1 MLVGPDS
8 SLFPPRARRF
18 ESLLVQLWQT
28 DVGVGGSGM
37 AAGSRRPP
45 VEHVRQRRLAA
56 VRRRVQKK
64 ALIEVRGCLRDW
76 DDGRDAA
83 REAKAVIETII
94 APEYEGRVLIELVQN
109 AHDAHPAGAAD
120 GRIEIRL
127 DEDEGE
133 YGTLYVANRGKPF
146 NSKNFKGLCSIAL
159 SPKRADAGVGHKGVG
174 FKSVLNLCG
183 APEIYSVL
191 AEGSRAPDG
200 FTFRFAQLDDY
211 DALAREVAPERA
223 DFADYLKENLHTLKV
238 PVFLEEA
245 PKTIYSFT
253 RRGFVTVVRLPLK
266 SADARSAATAQVR
279 ELMDDSAPFELFLDR
294 LERVKLEWR
303 AAGKTQRR
311 MYDRHVEVLH
321 QARGLKVQQV
331 TVRQRMR
338 LIVIHGK
345 VDPTHAREALT
356 ASIEKSGMRQDWM
369 AWEKKAEVRVAVPV
383 ADPLHK
389 GRLYTFLPMGE
400 QIAAPL
406 RGFVHA
412 PFFAELNRRSFN
424 AAVPWNDLLLDTV
437 AETCAR
443 AVLATTNGRAPIPSG
458 ALTDLMCW
466 EPATALPRLASAFQR
481 LGHGLA
487 EVPFVPVIATASSTR
502 TSLHQAVLWEGKE
515 HARAFTPHAAAATGA
530 TDLLDP
536 QLHPVRLRGLVS
548 LASSMGTR
556 LRPSSARLASWAE
569 RLAEATVRAPFDPG
583 WWADFYYDL
592 SREFPD
598 GSDLSGKRII
608 LTSGPALAP
617 AAAEGVFFDRTFPRG
632 GSLPALPAG
641 LAGRLHFVHPAI
653 AWTGKGGKRR
663 AQGRTWLKTAGLV
676 HDYSADQVLEV
687 VAAALRANGTG
698 KDDDGMRL
706 ACLRYACALSH
717 TLEKKGRRPPRLD
730 GLRVPTRGGWQRA
743 DGAMFGPGWPG
754 EHSAV
759 DDTLTRFLERVR
771 ELSPTLTQAE
781 RRLLPRPEEL
791 CGDTISVEVMRR
803 FLERHDVAHGLRP
816 CYEICNSRV
825 RGEVLNH
832 PARFWVPNNRDLL
845 PQWRT
850 AAEQWPNRRRVDF
863 SSVEY
868 HSRSHKAAVLPGQEK
883 YAAFSEEDRRL
894 YAELV
899 VHGLAFA
906 WDRSALEMNFVRR
919 TDSNGTPWPTPLAAF
934 LTHAPWI
941 PQTTVPGAPAEGTV
955 FATARR
961 AWWWQG
967 TQPPPPFLGVVPAT
981 LRSRRSTQLVTRLD
995 LLGIRSWDDA
1005 GTALD
1010 RLGHL
1015 PDLVRT
1021 GPHLREGRH
1030 AHDIRREYEKAW
1042 AQLLPAEGGTRTA
1055 EAAPAT
1061 PPRRLLVHRVG
1072 NLEPLDSAQTDE
1084 AVFVPDPDGNQNRVL
1099 LDRVPVPVIPIRD
1112 RALGARVYAF
1122 LDQRKAFD
1130 IQRCVDAAHDI
1141 QADGLPLRDAVRLPL
1156 SQYAGTWL
1164 LTLVAALLEFDEERA
1179 TCAEPMSMAEAT
1191 GLLRVCEVTVADQA
1205 VVWIAGHRLTEIGA
1219 DRALLHPHP
1228 EQPCVVVVHSGP
1240 RTNWRVLRTAA
1251 PALAAL
1257 IRAPHLGAAL
1267 WKALTRL
1274 EERGLKTDNV
1284 SDEDLA
1290 DVLELRHHEL
1300 RAVLAER
1307 ASHRSGSP
1315 RLVPLLACLDLD
1327 LAEELQQCLEDFPD
1341 RAALLVWL
1349 TSRVGAAD
1357 AECLMRLL
1365 DDDDP
1370 QRQLRALSVTLGK
1383 ANQAWHALGLP
1394 QIDNTARHERQF
1406 ASWFQRNRQALA
1418 ERVRDAYADVHRS
1431 GRPLAAYVRLRDLPG
1446 LAPDP
1451 VWHTTLWDLT
1461 DQLLQAHA
1469 DAWLTRS
1476 LPAQPS
1482 TPRALAPLTE
1492 VREASTDAVRQ
1503 YLPRLR
1509 QLIEDWQLLHP
1520 TSHAVAP
1527 PLPQEV
1533 LRALDDEGLLDFE
1546 ILSKKALI
1554 IWLSDHGHWPEGM
1567 PLSDRPAQPGLSS
1580 TAPAPAGNSGAAA
1593 STSRPEASLPRPT
1606 VVLNGRPV
1614 PAGPD
1619 DLAALARQ
1627 VAADLTP
1634 EQRATL
1640 ATGVTALAPRIPRPR
1655 TSPQPATGSRGGSYQ
1670 AAGNDEDR
1678 TVPVGLAGEAAV
1690 AVWLHEQ
1697 FGVEPQNSWKS
1708 HLRVHGLAGAQP
1720 GDDGLGYDFLIH
1732 DGNAIYLYEVKSST
1746 GNSGEII
1753 LGESEVRRASHLAP
1767 TETYFIVYVSH
1778 VLNRAR
1784 RNITV
1789 LPNPFSVPG
1798 LAGYELVSTRMTLRF
1813 NLG

>member
-1 MLVGPDS
+1 
-8 SLFPPRARRF
+8 
-18 ESLLVQLWQT
+18 
-28 DVGVGGSGM
+28 M
-37 AAGSRRPP
+37 AAGGRRPS

-56 VRRRVQKK
+56 VRRRVQEK
-64 ALIEVRGCLRDW
+64 ALVEVRGCLRDW

-146 NSKNFKGLCSIAL
+146 NSKNFKDLCSIAL
-159 SPKRADAGVGHKGVG
+159 SRKRADAGIGHKGVG

-183 APEIYSVL
+183 APEIYSVTT
-191 AEGSRAPDG
+191 EGSRVPDG
-200 FTFRFAQLDDY
+200 LTFRFARLDDY
-211 DALAREVAPERA
+211 DALAREVASERA

-245 PKTIYSFT
+245 PKTIHSFT

-266 SADARSAATAQVR
+266 SADARSAAAAQVR

-303 AAGKTQRR
+303 AAGETQRR
-311 MYDRHVEVLH
+311 TYDRQVEVLH

-331 TVRQRMR
+331 TVRRRMR
-338 LIVIHGK
+338 LIVICGK
-345 VDPTHAREALT
+345 AEPDRAREALT
-356 ASIEKSGMRQDWM
+356 ASIERSGMRHDWM

-383 ADPLHK
+383 ADPLPK

-424 AAVPWNDLLLDTV
+424 AAVPWNALLLDTV

-443 AVLATTNGRAPIPSG
+443 AVLATTDGRAPIPSG
-458 ALTDLMCW
+458 ALVDLMCW
-466 EPATALPRLASAFQR
+466 QPPTALLRLTSAFQR

-487 EVPFVPVIATASSTR
+487 QVPFLPAIATASGTR

-515 HARAFTPHAAAATGA
+515 HATAFTPHAVAATGA
-530 TDLLDP
+530 ADLLDP

-548 LASSMGTR
+548 LARSVGTR
-556 LRPSSARLASWAE
+556 LQPSSEHLASWAE

-592 SREFPD
+592 SREFAN
-598 GSDLSGKRII
+598 GSDVAGKRII

-617 AAAEGVFFDRTFPRG
+617 AAAEGVFFDREFPRG

-641 LAGRLHFVHPAI
+641 LSGRLHFVHAAI

-676 HDYSADQVLEV
+676 HDYGADQVLEV
-687 VAAALRANGTG
+687 VAAALRADGTG
-698 KDDDGMRL
+698 KDDDGVRL

-717 TLEKKGRRPPRLD
+717 TLEKEGRKPPRLQ
-730 GLRVPTRGGWQRA
+730 GLRVPTRGGWQKASR
-743 DGAMFGPGWPG
+743 AMFGPGWPG

-759 DDTLTRFLERVR
+759 DDTLARFLEHVR
-771 ELSPTLTQAE
+771 DLSPTLTQTE

-791 CGDTISVEVMRR
+791 CGGTISVEVMRR
-803 FLERHDVAHGLRP
+803 FLERHYVAHGLRP
-816 CYEICNSRV
+816 RNEVFHTKV
-825 RGEVLNH
+825 RGEDLNR
-832 PARFWVPNNRDLL
+832 PARFWTPGKQDLL

-850 AAEQWPNRRRVDF
+850 AAEHWPNRRRVGF
-863 SSVEY
+863 ISVEY
-868 HSRSHKAAVLPGQEK
+868 HSRSHNAAVLPGQEK

-894 YAELV
+894 FAELV

-906 WDRSALEMNFVRR
+906 WPDSALEMNFVRH
-919 TDSNGTPWPTPLAAF
+919 TDSAGTPWPTPLAAF

-955 FATARR
+955 FATASR

-967 TQPPPPFLGVVPAT
+967 TQSPPSFLSVVPAT
-981 LRSRRSTQLVTRLD
+981 LRSRRSTHLVTRLG

-1021 GPHLREGRH
+1021 GPHLREGGH
-1030 AHDIRREYEKAW
+1030 AHEIRREYEKAW

-1055 EAAPAT
+1055 DAAPTT
-1061 PPRRLLVHRVG
+1061 PPPRLLVHRAG
-1072 NLEPLDSAQTDE
+1072 DLEPLDSAQTDE
-1084 AVFVPDPDGNQNRVL
+1084 TVFVPDPDGAQNRAL

-1112 RALGARVYAF
+1112 RALGARVHAF

-1130 IQRCVDAAHDI
+1130 VQRCGDAAHDI
-1141 QADGLPLRDAVRLPL
+1141 QADGLPVREAVRLPL
-1156 SQYAGTWL
+1156 AKYAGPWL

-1179 TCAEPMSMAEAT
+1179 FRTEPVTVAEAT
-1191 GLLRVCEVTVADQA
+1191 GLLRGCEVTVADEA
-1205 VVWIAGHRLTEIGA
+1205 VVWIAGHRLTENGA

-1228 EQPCVVVVHSGP
+1228 ERPCVVVVHSGP
-1240 RTNWRVLRTAA
+1240 RTGWRVLRTAA

-1257 IRAPHLGAAL
+1257 IRAPHLEAAL

-1284 SDEDLA
+1284 SEEELA
-1290 DVLELRHHEL
+1290 DVLELRQHQL

-1307 ASHRSGSP
+1307 ASQRSGSP

-1327 LAEELQQCLEDFPD
+1327 LAEELQQRIEDFPD

-1349 TSRVGAAD
+1349 TSRAGAPD
-1357 AECLMRLL
+1357 AGRLMRLL
-1365 DDDDP
+1365 DDDDSE
-1370 QRQLRALSVTLGK
+1370 RQLRALSVPLGE
-1383 ANQAWHALGLP
+1383 ANRAWQTLGLP
-1394 QIDNTARHERQF
+1394 QIDNTARHDGQF
-1406 ASWFQRNRQALA
+1406 ASWLQRNRPALT
-1418 ERVRDAYADVHRS
+1418 ERIRDAHADVHRS
-1431 GRPLAAYVRLRDLPG
+1431 GRSLAAYVRLRGLPS

-1451 VWHTTLWDLT
+1451 AWHTTLWDLT
-1461 DQLLQAHA
+1461 DQLLQDHA

-1476 LPAQPS
+1476 LPTQPS
-1482 TPRALAPLTE
+1482 TSRTLAPLAE
-1492 VREASTDAVRQ
+1492 VREASTTAVHQ
-1503 YLPRLR
+1503 HLPRLR
-1509 QLIEDWQLLHP
+1509 QVIEDWQRLHP
-1520 TSHAVAP
+1520 TSRTLAP
-1527 PLPQEV
+1527 PPPQEV
-1533 LRALDDEGLLDFE
+1533 LRALDTKGLLDFE
-1546 ILSKKALI
+1546 VLSKKALI
-1554 IWLSDHGHWPEGM
+1554 TWLSDHGHWPAGM
-1567 PLSDRPAQPGLSS
+1567 PLSDRPAQVGLSS

-1593 STSRPEASLPRPT
+1593 STSRPGTLLPRPT
-1606 VVLNGRPV
+1606 VVLNGRLV

-1634 EQRATL
+1634 EQRATP
-1640 ATGVTALAPRIPRPR
+1640 ATAVTALAPRIPRPR
-1655 TSPQPATGSRGGSYQ
+1655 TPPQPATGSQGGSYQ
-1670 AAGNDEDR
+1670 AAGNDQDR
-1678 TVPVGLAGEAAV
+1678 TLPVGLAGEAAV
-1690 AVWLHEQ
+1690 AVWLHKQ

-1708 HLRVHGLAGAQP
+1708 SLRVHGLAGAQP
-1720 GDDGLGYDFLIH
+1720 GDDRLGYDFLIH
-1732 DGNAIYLYEVKSST
+1732 DGNATYLYEVKSST
-1746 GNSGEII
+1746 GDSGEII
-1753 LGESEVRRASHLAP
+1753 LGGSEVRRASHLAP
-1767 TETYFIVYVSH
+1767 AETYFIVYVSN

-1789 LPNPFSVPG
+1789 LPNPFSAPD
-1798 LAGYELVSTRMTLRF
+1798 LAGYELVSTQMRLRF